1 MTVALWHN
9 LRMDSIEPELTE
21 RRAMGEVLV
30 AAVMFGTTG
39 TARALGAA
47 SASPLGVGAARLA
60 IGGAVLIAIARRAGQ
75 RIPPSIPRIMLI
87 GAGILTGIYQLA
99 FFAGLD
105 RAGVAVGT
113 VVTIGSCPPLAGLI
127 AMLVGQGRPTSRW
140 CVATASAVAGV
151 VLLAGP
157 AGGVD
162 PVGIALALLSALG
175 YAGYTVT
182 VKAMIDRGAPGGAA
196 IAWAFG
202 IGGFLLLPALFLTSP
217 GWIVTPAGALTALY
231 LGVVPT
237 ALAYALFVR
246 GLGRLTAATVTTLV
260 LAEPLV
266 ATLLGV
272 VVLDERLALSA
283 IIGCGLVLA
292 GLVVLATGAQVPRAR
307 MSGPVR
313 SRVPS

>member
-1 MTVALWHN
+1 
-9 LRMDSIEPELTE
+9 
-21 RRAMGEVLV
+21 MGDVLV
-30 AAVMFGTTG
+30 AAVLFGTTG
-39 TARALGAA
+39 TARALG
-47 SASPLGVGAARLA
+47 SAGANPLGVGAARLA
-60 IGGAVLIAIARRAGQ
+60 IGGAVLVGIARHAGQ
-75 RIPPSIPRIMLI
+75 RIPPSIPRGLLVL
-87 GAGILTGIYQLA
+87 AGGLTAVYQLA

-127 AMLVGQGRPTSRW
+127 AVLAGQGRPTARW
-140 CVATASAVAGV
+140 GVATGSAVAGV

-157 AGGVD
+157 TGGVD

-182 VKAMIDRGAPGGAA
+182 VKAVIDRGAPGGAA

-202 IGGFLLLPALFLTSP
+202 IGGIGLLPALLLTSP
-217 GWIVTPAGALTALY
+217 GWIVTPAGAITALY

-237 ALAYALFVR
+237 AVAYVLFVR
-246 GLGRLTAATVTTLV
+246 ALGRLPAATVTTLV

-272 VVLDERLALSA
+272 AVLDERLTASA
-283 IIGCGLVLA
+283 IVGCALVLA
-292 GLVVLATGAQVPRAR
+292 GLVVLATGAQAPRATA
-307 MSGPVR
+307 SGPVR
-313 SRVPS
+313 SRVAS

>member
-1 MTVALWHN
+1 MEPVQ
-9 LRMDSIEPELTE
+9 PELTE

-47 SASPLGVGAARLA
+47 SANPLGVGAARLA
-60 IGGAVLIAIARRAGQ
+60 IGGAVLVGIAQHAGQ
-75 RIPPSIPRIMLI
+75 KIPASIPRALLML
-87 GAGILTGIYQLA
+87 AGVLTGIYQLA

-127 AMLVGQGRPTSRW
+127 AMLVGQGRPTARW
-140 CVATASAVAGV
+140 GVATASAIAGV

-157 AGGVD
+157 SGGVD
-162 PVGIALALLSALG
+162 PAGIALALLSALG

-182 VKAMIDRGAPGGAA
+182 VKAIMDRGAPGGAT

-202 IGGFLLLPALFLTSP
+202 IGGFLLLPALLLASP
-217 GWIVTPAGALTALY
+217 GWIAAPSGLLTAVY

-237 ALAYALFVR
+237 AVAYVLFVR
-246 GLGRLTAATVTTLV
+246 ALGRLSAATVTTLV

-272 VVLDERLALSA
+272 AVLDERLSAAALA
-283 IIGCGLVLA
+283 GCGLVLA
-292 GLVVLATGAQVPRAR
+292 GLVVLATGAQAPRATA
-307 MSGPVR
+307 SGPLR
-313 SRVPS
+313 SRVRS